1 MLETQV
7 QSLGQEDLLE
17 KEMIIHF
24 NIVAW
29 RIPWTDERFLFID
42 YAKSLDCV
50 DQNKL
55 GNS

>member
-29 RIPWTDERFLFID
+29 WIPWTDGRFLLID
-42 YAKSLDCV
+42 YAKSFDCV

-55 GNS
+55 ENS